1 MDIQFVG
8 TLWAIV
14 PPLVAIILA
23 FITKEVYISL
33 LTGCVLGGL
42 FLANFHPWQ
51 AFSTI
56 VDSATQNID
65 INIMVFDILL
75 GMMTVLLAKSGASK
89 AYGKWATQRLKTKRG
104 AMLATSAL
112 GVVIFVDD
120 YFNCLTVGNVMRPI
134 TDKYNVSRA
143 KLAYLI
149 DATAAPVCI
158 IAPVSSWAAAVSSY
172 VPKGYD
178 INGFQMFLN
187 AIPFNLYAILTLVM
201 VFFASA
207 TMLDFGKMKQHEINA
222 LHGDLFT
229 TGNEY
234 KEMEQSEQEGS
245 DRGRVSDLMIPILVL
260 IVSAIGSM
268 IYTGYLNGGT
278 NVIEA
283 FANCSASLALVFA
296 TFVTLVL
303 MALMYIPRGIVKFK
317 DFMDSLTEGFKLMV
331 PALIVLT
338 LAWTLKGLVDQLDI
352 AGFVTGVFGTS
363 TAFNVFMPLIMFAI
377 SIFLGFSTGTSWG
390 TMGIMI
396 PIAVPMCFNSPTTM
410 VICVASI
417 MAGCVCGDHISP
429 ISDTTIMSSTG
440 AQSNHLNHVQT
451 QMQYAFVVIAVC
463 VVGYIIAGVT
473 QSALITLPISI
484 VLLLIILQIIR
495 KIEKKKAAA
504 VLE

>member
-23 FITKEVYISL
+23 FITKEVYTSL

-75 GMMTVLLAKSGASK
+75 GMIIVLLAKSGASK

-104 AMLATSAL
+104 AMLATSVL

-201 VFFASA
+201 VFFTSA

-245 DRGRVSDLMIPILVL
+245 DR
-260 IVSAIGSM
+260 
-268 IYTGYLNGGT
+268 
-278 NVIEA
+278 
-283 FANCSASLALVFA
+283 
-296 TFVTLVL
+296 
-303 MALMYIPRGIVKFK
+303 
-317 DFMDSLTEGFKLMV
+317 
-331 PALIVLT
+331 
-338 LAWTLKGLVDQLDI
+338 
-352 AGFVTGVFGTS
+352 
-363 TAFNVFMPLIMFAI
+363 
-377 SIFLGFSTGTSWG
+377 
-390 TMGIMI
+390 
-396 PIAVPMCFNSPTTM
+396 
-410 VICVASI
+410 
-417 MAGCVCGDHISP
+417 
-429 ISDTTIMSSTG
+429 
-440 AQSNHLNHVQT
+440 
-451 QMQYAFVVIAVC
+451 
-463 VVGYIIAGVT
+463 
-473 QSALITLPISI
+473 
-484 VLLLIILQIIR
+484 
-495 KIEKKKAAA
+495 
-504 VLE
+504 